1 MSTLVDSNQK
11 EFNKIVDFLDK
22 EIGSLRGARAS
33 SSLVE
38 NILIEV
44 YSSKMILKEVA
55 GIHLEGHKSIVI
67 EPWDK
72 NNLKPIEKA
81 ISESSLNVVPMVD
94 GQIIRI
100 NFPPLNEEKRKDI
113 IRILHQKAEHARVG
127 LRGVRD
133 KIKDNIFQQEKSGE
147 IGEDE
152 KFRLMKELDEK
163 IGNYNDIIKE
173 KVEKK
178 EKELMEI

>member
-1 MSTLVDSNQK
+1 MNTLIDSNQK
-11 EFNKIVDFLDK
+11 EFDKIIEFLDK
-22 EIGSLRGARAS
+22 EVGSLRGARAS
-33 SSLVE
+33 TSLVE
-38 NILIEV
+38 NIIVKV
-44 YSSKMILKEVA
+44 YNSKMALKEVA

-81 ISESSLNVVPMVD
+81 ISESSLNVVPTVD
-94 GQIIRI
+94 GQVIRI
-100 NFPPLNEEKRKDI
+100 NFPPLNEEKRKEI

-127 LRGVRD
+127 LRGIRD
-133 KIKDNIFQQEKSGE
+133 KIKETIFQQEKNGE
-147 IGEDE
+147 ISEDE

-163 IGNYNDIIKE
+163 SSKFRDRIKE